1 MKEVVNW
8 QNFLTEDAREEELTG
23 HVEIFKLGDKELSE
37 VEDGILK
44 EFGDVVTTGG
54 DDSVAVDLTPVTNDF
69 NVADDLVNLLNEIS
83 GKDDWYV
90 ADPTEEMVYL

>member
-8 QNFLTEDAREEELTG
+8 QNFLTEDAKEEELTG
-23 HVEIFKLGDKELSE
+23 HVEIFKLGDKKLSE

-44 EFGDVVTTGG
+44 KFGDVVTTSG

-69 NVADDLVNLLNEIS
+69 NVADDLVNLLNETS